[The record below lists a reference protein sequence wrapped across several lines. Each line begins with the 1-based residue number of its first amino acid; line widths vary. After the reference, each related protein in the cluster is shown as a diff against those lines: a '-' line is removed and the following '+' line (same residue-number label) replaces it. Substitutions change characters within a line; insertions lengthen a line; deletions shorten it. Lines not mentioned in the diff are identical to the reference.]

1 MGLHEDH
8 RQRLKARF
16 LHEGLSHFAD
26 HEILEL
32 LLFYA
37 IPKKDTN
44 ALAHAL
50 LNRFGALHFVFEA
63 DYEDLCGVDGVGSH
77 TAMLLRMIPDLLRAY
92 QVSMTKGKLLLLKEP
107 ETIVDF
113 LRPRFFGR
121 TREEMFLL
129 CFDDGGGLVY
139 GGALFEGTVNAV
151 QVHMRE
157 LIGVVLRFGAT
168 NVILAHN
175 HPKGLA
181 VPSSDDMAVTDMVC
195 GGLRVIGARLVDHY
209 IFAGDDA
216 VSMRAAGYLHTLEN
230 RR

>member
-1 MGLHEDH
+1 M
-8 RQRLKARF
+8 KNRF
-16 LHEGLSHFAD
+16 LNEGMRHFAD
-26 HEILEL
+26 HEILEML
-32 LLFYA
+32 LYYA

-44 ALAHAL
+44 ALAHIL
-50 LNRFGALHFVFEA
+50 LERFGSLHLVFEA
-63 DYEDLCGVDGVGSH
+63 DYQELCSVEGVGKH

-92 QVSMTKGKLLLLKEP
+92 QVSQTRGKLLMLKEP
-107 ETIVDF
+107 ESIVEY

-139 GGALFEGTVNAV
+139 DGVLFEGTVNAV

-157 LIGVVLRFGAT
+157 LIGVVLRVGAT

-181 VPSSDDMAVTDMVC
+181 IPSSDDLAVTYMVDK
-195 GGLRVIGARLVDHY
+195 GLRVVGARLVDHF
-209 IFAGDDA
+209 IVTVDDA
-216 VSMRAAGYLHTLEN
+216 MSMRASGYFAGFGDKT
-230 RR
+230 